1 MCNGLKGLVFDDRG
15 YISKDKAQ
23 LLEQQGLKLITTLK
37 KNMKKGPRTRF
48 EKAMLAKRS
57 IIETI
62 FDYLKNNV
70 TLWHTRHRS
79 INNAFTHL
87 MAVLAQFIINP
98 IKINNYKYLNIK

>member
-1 MCNGLKGLVFDDRG
+1 MCKGLKGLVFGDRG

-37 KNMKKGPRTRF
+37 NIKKVSKTRF

-79 INNAFTHL
+79 INNPFTHF
-87 MAVLAQFIINP
+87 MAALAQFIINP
-98 IKINNYKYLNIK
+98 IKINNSKSLSMK